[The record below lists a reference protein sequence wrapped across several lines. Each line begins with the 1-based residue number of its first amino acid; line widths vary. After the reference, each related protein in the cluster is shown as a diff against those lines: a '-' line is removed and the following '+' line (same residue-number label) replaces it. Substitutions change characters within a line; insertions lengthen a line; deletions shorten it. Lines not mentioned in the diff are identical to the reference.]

1 MTFAKTFVL
10 ATSVAT
16 AAVSAASADQL
27 ADIKAR
33 GTLICGTMGNYEPFS
48 FPNPQTRQIQGYE
61 VDLCQAIAD
70 DLGVKLE
77 LKLIAVEARIPE
89 LTQGR
94 VDVISAALGYTEER
108 AQQIDYSNAS
118 FVSLQKLLVQK
129 DSGFD
134 TIDSLA
140 EQKIS
145 APKGSSSE
153 RFTRE
158 VLPNASLLTFQDP
171 PAAFLA
177 LAQGKV
183 NAMILSEVASVK
195 FVNQTGDKFAFV
207 PEAVAKEYWGLGL
220 RKDEP
225 AFKEAVNATLKN
237 LEDSG
242 KGAEIYNTWFGP
254 ETIFNM
260 ERPFRLDEPAG
271 APVLRPDAS

>member
-1 MTFAKTFVL
+1 MTFAKTFAL
-10 ATSVAT
+10 TATIAIAAAT
-16 AAVSAASADQL
+16 AASADQL

-94 VDVISAALGYTEER
+94 IDVISAALGYSAER

-118 FVSLQKLLVQK
+118 FVSLQKLLVKK
-129 DSGFD
+129 DGGFD
-134 TIDSLA
+134 SIDALA
-140 EQKIS
+140 DKKIS

-153 RFTRE
+153 RYVRE
-158 VLPNASLLTFQDP
+158 VLPNANLLTFQDP

-195 FVNQTGDKFAFV
+195 FINQTGDKFTFV
-207 PEAVAKEYWGLGL
+207 PQAVAKEYWGLGL

-225 AFKEAVNATLKN
+225 AFKEAVNATLKK

-242 KGAEIYNTWFGP
+242 KGAEIYNSWFGP
-254 ETIFNM
+254 TTIYKM

-271 APVLRPDAS
+271 DPVLRPGA

>member
-1 MTFAKTFVL
+1 MKFAKIFALSTG
-10 ATSVAT
+10 VAI
-16 AAVSAASADQL
+16 AAVTAASADQL

-61 VDLCQAIAD
+61 IDLCQAIAD

-118 FVSLQKLLVQK
+118 FVSLQKLLVAT
-129 DSGFD
+129 DGGFD
-134 TIDSLA
+134 SIDSLA

-153 RFTRE
+153 RFVRE
-158 VLPNASLLTFQDP
+158 VLPSASLLTFQDP

-195 FVNQTGDKFAFV
+195 FINQTGDKFGFV
-207 PEAVAKEYWGLGL
+207 PQAVAKEYWGLGL

-225 AFKEAVNATLKN
+225 AFKDAVNASLKK

-242 KGAEIYNTWFGP
+242 KGAEIYDTWFGP
-254 ETIFNM
+254 ETIFKM
-260 ERPFRLDEPAG
+260 DRPFKLDEPVG
-271 APVLRPDAS
+271 APVLRPEA

>member
-1 MTFAKTFVL
+1 MSFARTFALT
-10 ATSVAT
+10 ATIAI
-16 AAVSAASADQL
+16 AAGTAASADQL

-118 FVSLQKLLVQK
+118 FVSMQKLLVKK

-140 EQKIS
+140 DKKIS

-153 RFTRE
+153 RFVRE
-158 VLPNASLLTFQDP
+158 VLPNANLLTFQDP

-195 FVNQTGDKFAFV
+195 FINQTGDKFVFV
-207 PEAVAKEYWGLGL
+207 PQAVAKEYWGLGL

-225 AFKEAVNATLKN
+225 AFKDAVNASLKK

-254 ETIFNM
+254 ATIFKM
-260 ERPFRLDEPAG
+260 DRPFKLDEPVG
-271 APVLRPDAS
+271 APVLRPEA

>member
-1 MTFAKTFVL
+1 MTLTRTFAL
-10 ATSVAT
+10 AAGVAL
-16 AAVSAASADQL
+16 AAVTAASADQL
-27 ADIKAR
+27 ADIKER

-48 FPNPQTRQIQGYE
+48 FPNPQTRAIQGYE

-94 VDVISAALGYTEER
+94 VDVISAALGYSAER

-118 FVSLQKLLVQK
+118 FVSLQKLLVAK
-129 DSGFD
+129 DGGFD
-134 TIDSLA
+134 SIDSLA
-140 EQKIS
+140 DKKIS

-153 RFTRE
+153 RYVRE
-158 VLPNASLLTFQDP
+158 VLPNASMLTFQDP

-195 FVNQTGDKFAFV
+195 FINQTGDKFAFV
-207 PEAVAKEYWGLGL
+207 SEPVAKEYWGLGL

-225 AFKEAVNATLKN
+225 AFKDAVNASLKK

-242 KGAEIYNTWFGP
+242 KGAEIYDIWFGP
-254 ETIFNM
+254 ETIYKM
-260 ERPFRLDEPAG
+260 ERPFKLDEPAG
-271 APVLRPDAS
+271 DPVLRPGA